1 MRFSILSLSLLSL
14 LVLAQLL
21 MAANSRPSGSQYPV
35 EILSVK
41 TGVHVNGEWYSRTFF
56 SHLESVEVVMTLRV
70 TDPGITQ
77 VCLTFTVMDSEQHPV
92 LFKSCFYAIGEGG
105 IQEVSVNLGPIP
117 SYSSLGDAALY
128 SNVLTGLPSQ
138 GGKPLCPQNRQ
149 NFMIWWNSADVNRDY
164 AVGFP
169 DVVVVCASYG
179 RSDSDPLWNE
189 RCDIATPYRSID
201 IFDILKVMRNY
212 SEEWSAT

>member
-1 MRFSILSLSLLSL
+1 MKFFILSLSLLSL
-14 LVLAQLL
+14 LVLAQLP
-21 MAANSRPSGSQYPV
+21 MAANSRLSGSQYPV
-35 EILSVK
+35 EVLSVE

-77 VCLTFTVMDSEQHPV
+77 VCLAFTVMDSEQHPV
-92 LFKSCFYAIGEGG
+92 LFKSCFYMVGEGG
-105 IQEVSVNLGPIP
+105 IQEVSVNLGPMP

-149 NFMIWWNSADVNRDY
+149 NFMIWWNSADINHDY
-164 AVGFP
+164 LVSIL

-179 RSDSDPLWNE
+179 RSDSDPLWNA

-201 IFDILKVMRNY
+201 IFDILKVARAL
-212 SEEWSAT
+212 S